1 MLSASREPH
10 GELTRRSARAP
21 SVSREAGCVVV
32 WLEGDQDASST
43 ADLDRAFS
51 AAVAGDPACVVVD
64 LSDVSFVGEAR
75 KYASSDSQRT
85 SAPSTSVSGAN
96 RLLSSST
103 PGRKRVSIGPG

>member
-64 LSDVSFVGEAR
+64 LGDVSFVGASTVGALLRAR
-75 KYASSDSQRT
+75 DALRELGRPLMVRAPNRT
-85 SAPSTSVSGAN
+85 ARRVL
-96 RLLSSST
+96 RLCGL
-103 PGRKRVSIGPG
+103 